1 MLSITRFSDIVA
13 LLQVKPLQQTNDPVI
28 HLLLTDSRKLLFAEE
43 SIFFVISSTQKNA
56 NQFIAGLYAKGVRC
70 FVTNHYSVNEA
81 KPFPEANIIVVENVV
96 AALQAVAAF
105 HRHRFHYPVI
115 GITGSNG
122 KTIIKEW
129 LFQLLNNN
137 YNIVRSP
144 KSYNSQIGVPL
155 AVWQMNETHE
165 LGVFEA
171 GISLQGEM
179 EQLQQIIDPGLGIFT
194 FLGNAH
200 NEGFADQTQKIN
212 EKLRLFKNC
221 RTLFYCSDEEEL
233 NNAVKIFAKKNPI
246 TIFSWGKKNKP
257 SLLIKSII
265 ISGKGSNIL
274 CTYQQDNFSF
284 FIPFTDEASLY
295 NAITCA
301 CVLLFFK
308 IPIPE
313 LTEKMLHLRPVEMR
327 LEMKQGNNNC
337 SIINDSYSADINS
350 LSIALDFL
358 EQQQQHSKK
367 TVILSDVLQTGQAN
381 EILYKNI
388 AGVLLQKKLHR
399 FIGIGTQMKE
409 HAAFFEKIKET
420 AFFSSTEAFLQQMPQ
435 MLFRD
440 ETILLKGARIFRFEK
455 ISKLLEQKQH
465 QTVMEIDLNA
475 LRHNIKVYQHQLH
488 KGVKMMAMVKAFSYG
503 SGSFEIAS
511 LLQHAGVD
519 YLAVAYADEGV
530 ELRKAGIRLP
540 IMVMNTEEA
549 GFDAIV
555 AYQLEPELYSFKI
568 LRSFKNYLQQNNL
581 QQYRVHIKYDTGM
594 HRLGFEEDNLAEL
607 CEELKNAKEFKVVS
621 FFSHLAASSDIQ
633 QDVFTLQ
640 QGKAVSEGANKLKN
654 ALGYSFL
661 KHIANTSAIHRHP
674 HLQMDM
680 VRLGI
685 GLYGV
690 DDGETMQQQL
700 KNVTTLKTTISQIKK
715 IKKGDSIGYSRSAIA
730 ATDMQIATVRIGYAD
745 GYPRILS
752 NGAGHMLVNGQ
763 MAAVVG
769 RICMD
774 MTMLDITG
782 IAAEEEDEVIVFGED
797 LPVSKLA
804 HWAQTIAYEI
814 LTNVSQRVRRVYF
827 EE

>member
-1 MLSITRFSDIVA
+1 M
-13 LLQVKPLQQTNDPVI
+13 LQVKPLQQINDPVI
-28 HLLLTDSRKLLFAEE
+28 HLLLTDSRKLLFAEQ
-43 SIFFVISSTQKNA
+43 SIFFAISSPQKNA
-56 NQFIAGLYAKGVRC
+56 NGFIAELYAKGVRC
-70 FVTNHYSVNEA
+70 YVTNHFAAEEA
-81 KPFPEANIIVVENVV
+81 KLFPQANIIVVENVV

-122 KTIIKEW
+122 KTIVKEW
-129 LFQLLNNN
+129 LFQLLNRN

-144 KSYNSQIGVPL
+144 KSYNSQVGVPL

-165 LGVFEA
+165 LGIFEA
-171 GISLQGEM
+171 GISLPGEM
-179 EQLQQIIDPGLGIFT
+179 QHLQQIIDPSLGIFT
-194 FLGNAH
+194 FMGDAH
-200 NEGFADQTQKIN
+200 NEGFADHAQKIN
-212 EKLRLFKNC
+212 EKLLLFKNC
-221 RTLFYCSDEEEL
+221 HTLFYCSDEDEL
-233 NNAVKIFAKKNPI
+233 NNAAKIFTKKNLI

-257 SLLIKSII
+257 ALLIKNINI
-265 ISGKGSNIL
+265 LGNGSNIF
-274 CTYQQDNFSF
+274 CTYQQHNFSF
-284 FIPFTDEASLY
+284 FIPFTDEASIH
-295 NAITCA
+295 NAITCV
-301 CVLLFFK
+301 CVLLFFT

-313 LTEKMLHLRPVEMR
+313 LAEKMLHLRPVEMR

-350 LSIALDFL
+350 FSIALDFL

-367 TVILSDVLQTGQAN
+367 TVILSDVLQTGQPN
-381 EILYKNI
+381 DMLYKNI
-388 AGVLLQKKLHR
+388 AAVLLQKELHR
-399 FIGIGTQMKE
+399 FIGIGTHMNE
-409 HAAFFEKIKET
+409 HAAFFAKIKDT
-420 AFFSSTEAFLQQMPQ
+420 AFFSSTEAFLQQLPQ
-435 MLFRD
+435 LHFRD

-465 QTVMEIDLNA
+465 QTVLEIDLNA
-475 LRHNIKVYQHQLH
+475 LRHNIKVYQHQLQ
-488 KGVKMMAMVKAFSYG
+488 KGVKLMAMVKAFSYG

-511 LLQHAGVD
+511 LLQHTGVD

-549 GFDAIV
+549 GFDAII
-555 AYQLEPELYSFKI
+555 AHQLEPELYSFKI
-568 LRSFKNYLQQNNL
+568 MESFKNYLQQNNIE
-581 QQYRVHIKYDTGM
+581 QYQVHIKYDTGM
-594 HRLGFEEDNLAEL
+594 HRLGFEEGELTAL
-607 CEELKNAKEFKVVS
+607 CEALKNAKEFKVVS
-621 FFSHLAASSDIQ
+621 FFSHLAASPDKK
-633 QDVFTLQ
+633 QDTFTLH
-640 QGKAVSEGANKLKN
+640 QGKVFSNGAHEIEKT
-654 ALGYSFL
+654 LGYSVV

-674 HLQMDM
+674 QLQMDM

-685 GLYGV
+685 GLYGI
-690 DDGETMQQQL
+690 DEDETMQQQL
-700 KNVTTLKTTISQIKK
+700 KNVTTLKTTISQIKN

-730 ATDMQIATVRIGYAD
+730 ATDMKIATVRIGYAD

-752 NGAGHMLVNGQ
+752 NAAGHMLVNGQ
-763 MAAVVG
+763 MAPVVG

-782 IAAEEEDEVIVFGED
+782 IAAEEEEEVIVFGQD